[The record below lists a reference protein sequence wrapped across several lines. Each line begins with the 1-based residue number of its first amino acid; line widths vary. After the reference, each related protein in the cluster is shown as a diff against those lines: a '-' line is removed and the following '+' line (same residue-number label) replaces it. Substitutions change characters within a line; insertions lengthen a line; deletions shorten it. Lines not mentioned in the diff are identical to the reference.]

1 MKTFSPLRPELGWRS
16 RMHEIIFEADTPE
29 GKAFDVVLIWSIILS
44 VTAVTLESVAIIR
57 DQYGPALQAVEWFFT
72 VLFSLEYI
80 LRLTCV
86 RRPLR
91 YARSFFGVVD
101 LLAIVPTYI
110 SLLIPGSQ
118 YLLAVRIL
126 RLLRIF
132 RVLKLT
138 KYLSEARV
146 INAALL
152 ASRRK
157 ISVFLFAMFTIMVI
171 IGAVMYVVEGDE
183 HGFTDIPT
191 SVYWAIVTMTTV
203 GYGDI
208 SPGTPLGKALASVVM
223 IIGYSILA
231 VPTGIVTVEIS
242 EAARR
247 RISTQACPSCGR
259 DGHDFDAVHCKYCG
273 APIASDQAKAAER
286 SVAGGG

>member
-1 MKTFSPLRPELGWRS
+1 MKSPSPHRPESGWRS
-16 RMHEIIFEADTPE
+16 RLHEIIFEAETPA

-44 VTAVTLESVAIIR
+44 VTAVMLESVAHIR
-57 DQYGPALQAVEWFFT
+57 ASYGPWLIGVEWFFT
-72 VLFSLEYI
+72 VLFTLEYVV
-80 LRLTCV
+80 RLVCV

-91 YARSFFGVVD
+91 YARSFFDIVD
-101 LLAIVPTYI
+101 LLAVVPTYL

-118 YLLAVRIL
+118 YLLAIRIL

-138 KYLSEARV
+138 KYVSEAGV
-146 INAALL
+146 INAALR

-157 ISVFLFAMFTIMVI
+157 ISVFLFAMLTIMVM
-171 IGAVMYVVEGDE
+171 IGAIMHVVEGEE
-183 HGFTDIPT
+183 HGFSDIPT
-191 SVYWAIVTMTTV
+191 SIYWAIVTMTTV

-223 IIGYSILA
+223 IMGYGILA

-247 RISTQACPSCGR
+247 RISTEACPSCGR
-259 DGHDFDAVHCKYCG
+259 DGHDYDAVHCKYCG
-273 APIASDQAKAAER
+273 APMSGAPGSGR
-286 SVAGGG
+286 